1 MTTIKPMFGVYL
13 LVSVALIALI
23 LLLAA
28 VVPAHKTGDQ
38 AKSSWS
44 GDVAWV
50 QVPAPYRR

>member
-1 MTTIKPMFGVYL
+1 MTTPKPMFRVYL

-44 GDVAWV
+44 PTVAQV
-50 QVPAPYRR
+50 QQPAPYRR